1 MCDPPSILTTSTSS
15 TDLSL
20 VQSTASD
27 DNSKGNNVLSSDA
40 STNPLASGQQIP
52 SEFCSVCDSDGQ
64 LIRSAPVTYDG
75 NNISCGEFGWISLS
89 ENIAEGSDKC
99 LDIRA
104 QYAGTCCNTRTASD
118 GCDLCNTEVDRPWHD
133 VQSNKSVQFEGEAI
147 SCVELADT
155 IRTRFELASDQCLDT
170 AEQYFNDCWYEG
182 NFRCFHIMLLP
193 ILISPHVPSRCYSC
207 SFEKCSLCDDS
218 DDLLWE
224 ATVFYSG
231 VELSCHDLDSKIFVE
246 KAIVSGTPTCQ
257 TSQESYSEFCCIQP
271 LEEPCDIC
279 SMNGVS
285 FQMIDDMEISYE
297 GKARTCLEVHNS
309 LYSRREQS
317 SELCISAQGN
327 FFDQCCDDINDRQ
340 PLSDVS
346 KYSVSR
352 SPTMALSSPKPTE
365 QFESWYTGAL
375 SSNAANMVSSIRS
388 DVLPVSLGILLL
400 IIA

>member
-99 LDIRA
+99 FDIRA

-118 GCDLCNTEVDRPWHD
+118 GCDLCNTKVDMPWHD

-147 SCVELADT
+147 SCVELSDT

-170 AEQYFNDCWYEG
+170 AEQYFNDCWYEVHY
-182 NFRCFHIMLLP
+182 RCFHIMLL
-193 ILISPHVPSRCYSC
+193 LLLSSHVTSRCYSR

-246 KAIVSGTPTCQ
+246 KAIVSDTPTCQ
-257 TSQESYSEFCCIQP
+257 TSQDSYSEFCCIQP

-297 GKARTCLEVHNS
+297 GNARTCLEVHNS